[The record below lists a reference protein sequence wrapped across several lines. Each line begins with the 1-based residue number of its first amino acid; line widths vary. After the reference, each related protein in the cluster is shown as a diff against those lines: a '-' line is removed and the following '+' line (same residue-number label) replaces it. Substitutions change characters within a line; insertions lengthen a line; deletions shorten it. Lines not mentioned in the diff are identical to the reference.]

1 MSNVFTIAQKELNS
15 YFRSPV
21 AYGIMGFFALITG
34 YFFYAAVIFFLNR
47 AMQSAQMGQAQ
58 PMNVDEWVVRN
69 VLSNISV
76 VCLFLI
82 PMMTMRIFAEEKRS
96 GTIELLVTSPLKD
109 SEIILGKWLGAMGLY
124 ATLLLLSAV
133 NMASLYAYGTPD
145 WRPLVVGYLGL
156 LLQGGC
162 LLAIGTFISSTTK
175 NQIVA
180 GVAGFCVCLLLWVL
194 DWVTAFDA
202 SPMNQVISYI
212 SVVTHFESFAKGV
225 IDLKDVVYYVSMIV
239 LGLFLTAR
247 SMDSMRWRA

>member
-1 MSNVFTIAQKELNS
+1 MGNILTICRKELNS

-21 AYGIMGFFALITG
+21 AYGVMGFFALVTG
-34 YFFYAAVIFFLNR
+34 WFFYAAVVFFINR
-47 AMQSAQMGQAQ
+47 SLEAAQMGQSV
-58 PMNVDEWVVRN
+58 PMNVDDWVVRN

-82 PMMTMRIFAEEKRS
+82 PMMTMRIFAEEKRT
-96 GTIELLVTSPLKD
+96 GTIELLVTSPLRD
-109 SEIILGKWLGAMGLY
+109 SEIIIGKWLGATCLY
-124 ATLLLLSAV
+124 SILLMLSMV

-145 WRPLVVGYLGL
+145 WRPMAVGYLGL

-180 GVAGFCVCLLLWVL
+180 GVAGFCVCLMLWVL
-194 DWVTAFDA
+194 DWVSAFEA
-202 SPMNQVISYI
+202 STTNKVISYI
-212 SVVTHFESFAKGV
+212 SVVSHFESFAKGV
-225 IDLKDVVYYVSMIV
+225 IDLKDVVYYISMIV